1 MDGDGTIGIHR
12 VGVLTIWVG
21 VGTLGMG
28 ITGVGVGTIG
38 TVLIGVGDGT
48 IGTEMAFMAQV
59 GAVTGAGAVML
70 AEM

>member
-1 MDGDGTIGIHR
+1 
-12 VGVLTIWVG
+12 
-21 VGTLGMG
+21 MG